1 MTKQELLEELKIS
14 YNEINTLSTDDIII
28 LNQEIHNRNDKALA
42 IRNWFNDL
50 TLKYNEFKTKIENDE
65 IDFFSFDELNDI
77 PYQISELYI
86 HFPDEHVSNY
96 KIAPYVD
103 VNFIDDRIH
112 LVDFKRQLK
121 ADVALS
127 KKTYRSADGRP
138 TYNEYYYNE
147 ELMAKIYF
155 IFESNENN
163 LLTRRTEKLVYIKND
178 NTEGNLITIK
188 DKIYDIN
195 DVSDASLVVQER
207 VTARQYIVDSLNI
220 FILGVLAQYHPDNT
234 QNDNILMVLP
244 YWNDSESER
253 LMFIDL
259 GLPNWKNSLGNIDI
273 DNLPSDRLWL
283 GYVIDGNGTT
293 IRDYAYNI
301 LNY

>member
-1 MTKQELLEELKIS
+1 MTKQELLEQLDIS
-14 YNEINTLSTDDIII
+14 YNEINVLSADDQII
-28 LNQEIHNRNDKALA
+28 LNQEIHNRNEKALS
-42 IRNWFNDL
+42 IRNWYNDL
-50 TLKYNEFKTKIENDE
+50 TLKYNDFKIKIQNDE
-65 IDFFSFDELNDI
+65 IDYFTFDDLSEI
-77 PYQISELYI
+77 PYQISDLYEHI
-86 HFPDEHVSNY
+86 SDEHISNY

-112 LVDFKRQLK
+112 LVDFKRHLK
-121 ADVALS
+121 ANVALT
-127 KKTYRSADGRP
+127 KKTYRAADGRP
-138 TYNEYYYNE
+138 TYNEYYYDG

-178 NTEGNLITIK
+178 DTEGNLITIK

-234 QNDNILMVLP
+234 QNENIMMVLP
-244 YWNDSESER
+244 YWNDTEAQR

-259 GLPNWKNSLGNIDI
+259 GLPDWKNSLAAIDI
-273 DNLPSDRLWL
+273 NDLPEDRAWL
-283 GYVIDGNGTT
+283 GYVIDANGTT
-293 IRDYAYNI
+293 VRDYAYNT